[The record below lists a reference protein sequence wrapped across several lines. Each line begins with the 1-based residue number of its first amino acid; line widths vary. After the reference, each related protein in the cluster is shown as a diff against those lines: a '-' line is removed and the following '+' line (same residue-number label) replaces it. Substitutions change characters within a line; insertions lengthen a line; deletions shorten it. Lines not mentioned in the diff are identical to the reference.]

1 MKLEVFA
8 KILILQ
14 IVIPGLTR
22 NPVLSV
28 RSGCRIESGMTNTD
42 FLRDYQNFITQSFF
56 FDHIGRF
63 SGLRRR

>member
-1 MKLEVFA
+1 MKLDVCA

-28 RSGCRIESGMTNTD
+28 HSGCRIESGMTNTD
-42 FLRDYQNFITQSFF
+42 FLRDHQNFIALSFF
-56 FDHIGRF
+56 FD
-63 SGLRRR
+63 